1 MRAIE
6 LIRSKIGQEIFDY
19 TQLIQVLA
27 DYKKPRDVITQLLK
41 KKNIIRVKKGLYVFG
56 SVCKKKEVP
65 KEILANL
72 IFGPS
77 VISLE
82 YALSFY
88 GLIPERVETITSI
101 TIGRSKIFDT
111 PLGRYSF
118 THLGENRYS
127 FGISTQGTNQSKW
140 LISEPLKALADKI
153 WTDKRF
159 KPTSPLSYSTYLF
172 DDLRIDQSILKE
184 LYNID
189 YLVELKNIYNSR
201 KITWFTDYLIRIYN

>member
-6 LIRSKIGQEIFDY
+6 LIRTKIDQEIFDY
-19 TQLIQVLA
+19 TQLTQILT

-41 KKNIIRVKKGLYVFG
+41 KENIIRVKKGLYIFG
-56 SVCKKKEVP
+56 TLWRKKEVP

-101 TIGRSKIFDT
+101 TIGRAKNFDT
-111 PLGRYSF
+111 PLGRYSY
-118 THLGENRYS
+118 THLSEERYS
-127 FGISTQGTNQSKW
+127 FGISTQGTDKSKW

-159 KPTSPLSYSTYLF
+159 RPTSPLSYSTYLF
-172 DDLRIDQSILKE
+172 DDLRIDQSTLKE
-184 LYNID
+184 LYSID
-189 YLVELKNIYNSR
+189 YLEALKNIYNSR
-201 KITWFTDYLIRIYN
+201 KITWFADYLIRIYN